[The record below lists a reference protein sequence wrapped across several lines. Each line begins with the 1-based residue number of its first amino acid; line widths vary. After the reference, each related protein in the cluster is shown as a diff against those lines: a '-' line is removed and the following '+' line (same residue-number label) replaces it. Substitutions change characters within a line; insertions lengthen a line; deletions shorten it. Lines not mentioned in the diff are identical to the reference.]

1 MNCEV
6 IPGLHSSCRL
16 ARGLEHNGFA
26 GREMCCVISL
36 DNLSPE
42 AEGTVVVFLVI
53 HTVLEL
59 PSAGYRGGGGCLCL
73 GGLVIVIF
81 VALVV

>member
-6 IPGLHSSCRL
+6 IPGLNSSCRL
-16 ARGLEHNGFA
+16 TRGLEQNGFA

-42 AEGTVVVFLVI
+42 AEGTVVLFSVI
-53 HTVLEL
+53 HTVVLLEL
-59 PSAGYRGGGGCLCL
+59 PSVGYRGGRIAC
-73 GGLVIVIF
+73 VWE
-81 VALVV
+81 AW